1 MTDLKAE
8 NEAAVD
14 DFLAHFGVKGMRWGV
29 RKDRSAGGGGNAGSG
44 SKKKSGGSTSAA
56 KPATKTASKAKTVT
70 ATPEI
75 KKSKHSQAAK
85 AMSDEELKSLL
96 SRMQMEKQY
105 AQLMSE
111 REQASQTAFTK
122 FATNNGKALG
132 TKINERLL
140 NEGATVIAGLIVK
153 GITKAATKAATK
165 AVTK

>member
-8 NEAAVD
+8 NKAAVD
-14 DFLAHFGVKGMRWGV
+14 DFLAHYGVKGMRWGV
-29 RKDRSAGGGGNAGSG
+29 RRDRSAGGSGSSGSG

-56 KPATKTASKAKTVT
+56 KPANKAAVKAKETV
-70 ATPEI
+70 AKPSI
-75 KKSKHSQAAK
+75 KKPTHAQVAK

-111 REQASQTAFTK
+111 RDQTSQTTFKK
-122 FATNNGKALG
+122 FAANNGKALG

-153 GITKAATKAATK
+153 GITKAATKAAK
-165 AVTK
+165 K

>member
-8 NEAAVD
+8 NKAAID
-14 DFLAHFGVKGMRWGV
+14 HFLAHHGVKGMRWGV
-29 RKDRSAGGGGNAGSG
+29 RRDRSAGGGGSAGSG

-56 KPATKTASKAKTVT
+56 KPSSNTTSKAKEAVT
-70 ATPEI
+70 TLRT
-75 KKSKHSQAAK
+75 KKPTHSQVAK

-140 NEGATVIAGLIVK
+140 NEGATAIAGLIVK